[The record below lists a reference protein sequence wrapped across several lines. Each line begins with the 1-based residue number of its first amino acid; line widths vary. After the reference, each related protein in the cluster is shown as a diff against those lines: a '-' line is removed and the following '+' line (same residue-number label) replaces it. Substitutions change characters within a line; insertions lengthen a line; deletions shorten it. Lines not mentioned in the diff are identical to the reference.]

1 MHQKEANKRAITMLS
16 KEQRG
21 SLHKWCD
28 DIAETLNAAGYDFND
43 GLVIQM
49 PVSFTKENV
58 KESMVKRVMMSLY
71 PDLDSTE
78 KMEPKQV
85 IEVQDNLIRFIAER
99 TGVVL
104 PPWPSEER

>member
-1 MHQKEANKRAITMLS
+1 MLTP
-16 KEQRG
+16 EQRG
-21 SLHKWCD
+21 SLHVWCD
-28 DIAETLNAAGYDFND
+28 DIAKALNEAGYDFND

-58 KESMVKRVMMSLY
+58 KESMVKRVMISLY
-71 PDLDSTE
+71 PDLESTE

-85 IEVQDNLIRFIAER
+85 MEVQENLIRFIAER

-104 PPWPSEER
+104 PPWPCNESRHD